1 MRKKFYPLPKKESM
15 EGMLKDF
22 PLGLS
27 SELKNQSLEGAL
39 AKMSEREREIIERN
53 VILLSR
59 IHGLGRLGALSLL
72 AAVGVALENEGPH
85 RGVQ

>member
-1 MRKKFYPLPKKESM
+1 MRKKFYPQKESM

-39 AKMSEREREIIERN
+39 AKMSEREREIIERG

-72 AAVGVALENEGPH
+72 ATIGIALESEGPH